1 MDGTKEKNLKFV
13 NTYFDKLRADLIEL
27 LETNDDIT
35 LDIEP
40 IGGDDTHCPPREY
53 VPAETR
59 TVIKQGSD
67 LKFELIDY
75 TVNGG

>member
-1 MDGTKEKNLKFV
+1 MDETKEKNLKLV

-40 IGGDDTHCPPREY
+40 IGGGDAHCAPGEY
-53 VPAETR
+53 VPAGTK
-59 TVIKQGSD
+59 TIIKKSGD

-75 TVNGG
+75 SVNGG